1 MAASGTVHGLRGEPQ
16 RTKSEQR
23 EIAKKGCVE
32 KWRVD
37 ALVWVWPLLECNR
50 GGMMAEGIRA
60 GRRKNYLP
68 VLFGGLWEKM

>member
-23 EIAKKGCVE
+23 EIAKKGGVE

-37 ALVWVWPLLECNR
+37 ALVWVWPL
-50 GGMMAEGIRA
+50 IRA
-60 GRRKNYLP
+60 GRRKKISASP
-68 VLFGGLWEKM
+68 VWWFMGKDVNLQM